1 MFGRQKRKLNE
12 LTVLGALIDKM
23 DKKGLDNPE
32 YLIRNIELI
41 SNFEKNT
48 LKLISN
54 YLEFKNRNNSLETH

>member
-41 SNFEKNT
+41 SNIIEI
-48 LKLISN
+48 LKDLKEDMKSKIS
-54 YLEFKNRNNSLETH
+54 KS